1 MSTAA
6 VASDQTALTQHLAVS
21 VRKDLEIGPLQSG
34 PSASWTVRDPLS
46 QQFFLL
52 REHDFFVFQCLKSRT
67 TIKEIQRQ
75 FLMRF
80 APAQLSETQI
90 LSFIQRLWNQGL
102 IHIDRPGMSEAMVR
116 VNRESEKRTRWNQFT
131 NVLAIRFRGFDPD
144 QLLTN
149 TLPYVRWIFH
159 PASVACA
166 LILVLIALSIVFA
179 EADRISME
187 LAGLRVLFTPQH
199 LLWLMA
205 SIGVIKVIHELGH
218 GFTCKYFGGECHEMG
233 LMLLALTPCLYCN
246 VSDSWR
252 LPNRWQ
258 RILIS
263 ASGILVEVVIAAVCT
278 ILWALSTPGSLHL
291 ICLYVMV
298 VASINTLL
306 LNGNPLLR
314 YDGYYILSDYT
325 NVPNLRSRAQAQ
337 LSALSRKLLFGAGS
351 PASRTNTLSAK
362 IALTLYGLASS
373 IYLTLVIFTIL
384 WMIYSLLKP
393 YGLEALAVLLGV
405 GMLGTRLM
413 QLSMRQFQTARIL
426 IEHKELHWPRAL
438 LGFGAVVASLWV
450 VLMIPFPNA
459 VSAPCQIRAS
469 QQTPIVVS
477 VPGTIE
483 SEDIL
488 PGQQVVEGK
497 VLAKLRNP
505 DLSFRRLQRLSSVD
519 QQRKKLEIMDRQVSI
534 DPSIAAELPTARTML
549 REFENQLEELDEEV
563 ERLTLRAPID
573 GTFLPTESP
582 PFQSP
587 DDSTFVVDAPPSDQ
601 RIRGAWLEHGTLF
614 GYVAPSVH
622 REAVLYVSEN
632 EIVELSAGQSVSIVV
647 PERPSERFS
656 GTIVEVGAEPVQS
669 VPIEL
674 TATGQVLAQMDQ
686 SGAFR
691 PVSPSYAV
699 IVELDS
705 SASEL
710 MLHQTGNARIRLTSE
725 PLFAHISKWLRR
737 TFLIA
742 G

>member
-1 MSTAA
+1 MSAA
-6 VASDQTALTQHLAVS
+6 AASDQSPQTQHLAIS

-34 PSASWTVRDPLS
+34 PAASWTVRDPLS

-52 REHDFFVFQCLKSRT
+52 REHDFFVFQCLKSKT
-67 TIKEIQRQ
+67 TIQEIQRQ
-75 FLMRF
+75 FFQRF
-80 APAQLSETQI
+80 APVQLSETQI

-102 IHIDRPGMSEAMVR
+102 VSIDRPGMSENLVR
-116 VNRESEKRTRWNQFT
+116 GNRESERRARWNKFT

-144 QLLTN
+144 QLLTT

-159 PASVACA
+159 PASIACFTV
-166 LILVLIALSIVFA
+166 LVSIAFGIVFA

-187 LAGLRVLFTPQH
+187 LVGLKVLFSPQH
-199 LLWLMA
+199 LVWLMITIA
-205 SIGVIKVIHELGH
+205 AIKVIHELGH

-278 ILWALSTPGSLHL
+278 ILWALSAPGTFHL

-337 LSALSRKLLFGAGS
+337 LSALSRRLLYGVGS
-351 PASRTNTLSAK
+351 PMARTSTMSAK
-362 IALTLYGLASS
+362 LGLTFYGLASS

-393 YGLEALAVLLGV
+393 YGLEALAVLIGV
-405 GMLGTRLM
+405 GML
-413 QLSMRQFQTARIL
+413 TARL
-426 IEHKELHWPRAL
+426 AQVSLHQFHTARVLMEQKELRWPRAL
-438 LGFGAVVASLWV
+438 IGFGGVVAALWL
-450 VLMIPFPNA
+450 VLLIPLPNA
-459 VSAPCQIRAS
+459 VTAPCQIRAG
-469 QQTPIVVS
+469 QRTAVYVS
-477 VPGTIE
+477 VPGIIE
-483 SEDIL
+483 SENVR
-488 PGQQVVEGK
+488 PGQEVAEGE
-497 VLAKLRNP
+497 VIAKLRNP
-505 DLSFRRLQRLSSVD
+505 DLAFRRLQKESSVG
-519 QQRKKLEIMDRQVSI
+519 QQRKKIEIMNRQVGI

-549 REFENQLEELDEEV
+549 NELENQLMELDEEIQ
-563 ERLTLRAPID
+563 RLTLRAPSS
-573 GTFLPTESP
+573 GAFLPTELP
-582 PFQSP
+582 PLHHS
-587 DDSTFVVDAPPSDQ
+587 DDSLVVADVPPSDQ
-601 RIRGAWLEHGTLF
+601 RVRGAWLVQGTLF

-622 REAVLYVSEN
+622 REAVVYVPEN

-647 PERPSERFS
+647 PEQPAQSFS
-656 GTIVEVGAEPVQS
+656 GTIVEVGAEPVQN
-669 VPIEL
+669 VPLEL
-674 TATGQVLAQMDQ
+674 TVTGQFSGQMDQ
-686 SGAFR
+686 SGGIR

-699 IVELDS
+699 IVQLDA

-710 MLHQTGNARIRLTSE
+710 MLHQTGNARIRLPSE
-725 PLFAHISKWLRR
+725 PLLSHISKWLRR